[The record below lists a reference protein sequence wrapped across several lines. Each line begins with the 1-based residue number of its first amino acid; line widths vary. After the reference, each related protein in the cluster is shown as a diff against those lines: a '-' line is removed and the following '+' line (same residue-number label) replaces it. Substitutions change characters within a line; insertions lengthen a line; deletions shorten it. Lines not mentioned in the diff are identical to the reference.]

1 MTYRLAQQ
9 YPVLALPLSSL
20 DPERQV
26 VVARAAAEVAVEAS
40 GVSIPTTEAR
50 ALTALVEAL
59 DKVAWGLQDEG
70 MSGIRRP
77 SPRRGRPTRSCS
89 PSKVSPQRR
98 STRRWLPCAMTR
110 RSWRSLRLGSA
121 PRSVGADL

>member
-9 YPVLALPLSSL
+9 SPVLALPLSSL

-40 GVSIPTTEAR
+40 GVSIPTTEAG

-59 DKVAWGLQDEG
+59 DTVAWDLQDEG
-70 MSGIRRP
+70 NERYP
-77 SPRRGRPTRSCS
+77 SAFAQARAANAVLFTVQGEPAEA
-89 PSKVSPQRR
+89 VYE
-98 STRRWLPCAMTR
+98 AVAA
-110 RSWRSLRLGSA
+110 LGDDA
-121 PRSVGADL
+121 TVLAIIEAG